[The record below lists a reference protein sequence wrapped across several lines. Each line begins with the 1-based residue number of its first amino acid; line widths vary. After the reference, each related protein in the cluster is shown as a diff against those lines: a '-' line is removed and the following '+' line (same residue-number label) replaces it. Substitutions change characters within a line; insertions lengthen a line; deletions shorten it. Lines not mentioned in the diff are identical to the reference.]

1 MTTVERAAPDAT
13 DPAADLV
20 PPGGAGRPVIR
31 PGDLLNVYEYQE
43 IRHEFAAGA
52 GLRPDQV
59 LMTPYGYPP
68 LPRPPVGG
76 ADGTGRLPAEL
87 ALEMAGHP
95 VFWLDAPTRRQRDG
109 EHDDAYAIRLF
120 LELVDRGHLDGDSG
134 RLRNPLVGV
143 GIDVR
148 EPADRARLAAYRDGG
163 WDAGLCQLVVAPN
176 PDTPRGVL
184 ATEAARA
191 HRAHAE
197 AYQEL
202 IMLYRRTVAT
212 AVADARATLRG
223 ADFASDCR
231 RLTAACEALRR
242 AARAGGDPRS
252 RRAGLDAAYRWLLAR
267 MSQLDGARAVL
278 AVEIDRETHL
288 DAPRGAASYA
298 VEVERAHTLRCAA
311 LEPHMAAVY
320 TDPADEM
327 RLRALLLAARD
338 AYQTA
343 LDRGREVLAK
353 ADRVVLDE
361 PPVALPPA
369 VAPARAAA
377 PRSAGPPR
385 RGWRAS

>member
-1 MTTVERAAPDAT
+1 MTTVERTAPDAT
-13 DPAADLV
+13 DPADLDA
-20 PPGGAGRPVIR
+20 PGGAGRPVIR

-95 VFWLDAPTRRQRDG
+95 VFWLDAATRRQRDG

-134 RLRNPLVGV
+134 RLRNPLVGL

-148 EPADRARLAAYRDGG
+148 DPADRARLAAYRDGG
-163 WDAGLCQLVVAPN
+163 WDAGLCRLVVAPD
-176 PDTPRGVL
+176 PDTPPGAL

-202 IMLYRRTVAT
+202 ITLYRRTVAT
-212 AVADARATLRG
+212 AVADARATLRE
-223 ADFASDCR
+223 ADFAADSR
-231 RLTAACEALRR
+231 RLTGACEALRQ
-242 AARAGGDPRS
+242 AARAGDDPRS

-278 AVEIDRETHL
+278 AVEIDRQIHL

-298 VEVERAHTLRCAA
+298 VEVERAHAVRCAA

-343 LDRGREVLAK
+343 LDRGREVLAR
-353 ADRVVLDE
+353 ADRVVLEE

>member
-1 MTTVERAAPDAT
+1 MTTVERTAPDAT
-13 DPAADLV
+13 DPAADLD
-20 PPGGAGRPVIR
+20 PPGGGRPVIR

-148 EPADRARLAAYRDGG
+148 DPADRARLAAYRDGG
-163 WDAGLCQLVVAPN
+163 WDAGLCQLVVGPS
-176 PDTPRGVL
+176 PDTPPGAL

-202 IMLYRRTVAT
+202 ITLYRRTVAT

-223 ADFASDCR
+223 ADFVADSR

-242 AARAGGDPRS
+242 AARAGDDPRS

-267 MSQLDGARAVL
+267 MSQLDGARVVL
-278 AVEIDRETHL
+278 AVEIDRQTHL

-298 VEVERAHTLRCAA
+298 VEVERAHAHRCAA

-320 TDPADEM
+320 SDPADEM

-343 LDRGREVLAK
+343 LDRGREVLAR
-353 ADRVVLDE
+353 ADRVVLEE

-385 RGWRAS
+385 RGWRTS